1 MATPSIIAIQP
12 AQWPA
17 DRDLVGGLF
26 REYIAS
32 LGVDLAFQEVD
43 VELVGLPGKY
53 AKPGGE
59 ILIARA
65 GNGDAIGCV
74 ALRPAAAEGAC
85 EMKRLYVRPAGRG
98 QSLGRRLAEAVIA
111 LARAAGYR
119 RMLLD
124 TLAPMREAQ
133 ALYASL
139 GFKPIAP
146 YYENPLPGARYM
158 ALDL

>member
-1 MATPSIIAIQP
+1 MPKPLSIAI
-12 AQWPA
+12 ASARWPA
-17 DRDLVGGLF
+17 DGGLVRGLF
-26 REYIAS
+26 REYIDS

-43 VELVGLPGKY
+43 TELAELPGKY

-65 GNGDAIGCV
+65 GNGNALGCV
-74 ALRPAAAEGAC
+74 ALRPAAADGAC

-111 LARAAGYR
+111 QARAAGYR

-139 GFKPIAP
+139 GFKPIPP

>member
-1 MATPSIIAIQP
+1 
-12 AQWPA
+12 
-17 DRDLVGGLF
+17 
-26 REYIAS
+26 
-32 LGVDLAFQEVD
+32 
-43 VELVGLPGKY
+43 
-53 AKPGGE
+53 
-59 ILIARA
+59 
-65 GNGDAIGCV
+65 
-74 ALRPAAAEGAC
+74 
-85 EMKRLYVRPAGRG
+85 MKRLYVRPAGRG

-111 LARAAGYR
+111 QARAAGYR